1 MEKTKNTVEL
11 EICLEPLHLKMKFS
25 IIEQKHEEKL
35 EMLAFFKKRLWF
47 FFYDIHTYLSEKTPT
62 FYL

>member
-35 EMLAFFKKRLWF
+35 EMLSFFKKRLWF
-47 FFYDIHTYLSEKTPT
+47 FFMIYTLI
-62 FYL
+62 

>member
-11 EICLEPLHLKMKFS
+11 EICLEHLHLKEKFS

-35 EMLAFFKKRLWF
+35 EMLEFFSNKTVI
-47 FFYDIHTYLSEKTPT
+47 FFYDILTY
-62 FYL
+62 